1 MIDAAIARSRSSG
14 AAGGTSTSG
23 PVRLETSRRTW
34 EMWIWLC
41 PNVRGICALTSRK
54 NGTRPISAAT

>member
-1 MIDAAIARSRSSG
+1 
-14 AAGGTSTSG
+14 
-23 PVRLETSRRTW
+23 
-34 EMWIWLC
+34 MWIWLS